1 LRKVRKDLA
10 TAAEGLGL
18 ETSEVSILFTGSA
31 KMKSLNREYR
41 GIPKETDVLSFP
53 MGAPPRCMTVSARRL
68 PVMLGDIVISIPKAV
83 AQSREY
89 GVTFQNE
96 LRRLLIHGLL
106 HLAGYDHELN
116 RYQKARMQKKEKELL
131 SAVQA
136 MD

>member
-10 TAAEGLGL
+10 AAAQGLGL
-18 ETSEVSILFTGSA
+18 EASEVSILFTGSA
-31 KMKSLNREYR
+31 KITSLNREYR

-53 MGAPPRCMTVSARRL
+53 MGAPARGVTGCARPL
-68 PVMLGDIVISIPKAV
+68 PVMLGDIVISIPKAI

-89 GVTFQNE
+89 GVTFQDE

-106 HLAGYDHELN
+106 HLAGYDHERN
-116 RYQKARMQKKEKELL
+116 RYQKRRMQKKEKELL